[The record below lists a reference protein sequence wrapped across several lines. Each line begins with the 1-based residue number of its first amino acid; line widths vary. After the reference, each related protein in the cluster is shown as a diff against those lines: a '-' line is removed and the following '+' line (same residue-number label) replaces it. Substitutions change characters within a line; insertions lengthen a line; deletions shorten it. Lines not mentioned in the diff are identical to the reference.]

1 MDYQSKITSE
11 AFMGI
16 RIMSLKVTLNAEEIE
31 FAFIRGVAC
40 PFSYHLNS
48 IMSWNQNLVHFGYNG
63 M

>member
-1 MDYQSKITSE
+1 
-11 AFMGI
+11 
-16 RIMSLKVTLNAEEIE
+16 MSLKVTLSAEEID

-48 IMSWNQNLVHFGYNG
+48 VMSWNQNLVHFGYNG